1 MKDVLVLFLVVGF
14 FAACVEYVRWCD
26 RIIGPDPM
34 DLGDEAEEATTVSPL
49 ERDAVA
55 R

>member
-1 MKDVLVLFLVVGF
+1 MTDVLVLFLIAGF
-14 FAACVEYVRWCD
+14 LAACLAYVQWCD
-26 RIIGPDPM
+26 RIIGPDPT
-34 DLGDEAEEATTVSPL
+34 DLDDLEDDEQASGL